1 VTRHFQLRSL
11 SLTGTLLSL
20 LVPAAVSCAQTAAT
34 AGRSP
39 VLVEL
44 FTSEGCSSC
53 PPADTLLAKLEQLQ
67 PVDGAEIIILSEHVD
82 YWEQGGWH
90 DRFSSHQYTDRQNEY
105 ATRLHVDKGIYTPQM
120 VVDGTDQF
128 VGNDGAHAVNSIK
141 TARQAPKVALTL
153 TNVAVTGHKVSA
165 SVSAPPFPFK
175 GDLYAAL
182 VDPVDS
188 TDVKG
193 GENGG
198 HHLQHAGVV
207 RTMQRVGSLKDLA
220 AGPRPFSLTAPSD
233 AKPDSMRLVVFAQRS
248 DAGPVAGIVST
259 PVTPA
264 PVTTASA
271 TQE

>member
-1 VTRHFQLRSL
+1 LVDLSQFRSSVVRGL
-11 SLTGTLLSL
+11 ALGLLLS
-20 LVPAAVSCAQTAAT
+20 AAVVASAQTEAASSK
-34 AGRSP
+34 SP

-67 PVDGAEIIILSEHVD
+67 PVDGAQIIILSEHVD

-90 DRFSSHQYTDRQNEY
+90 DRFESHQYTDRQTEY
-105 ATRLHVDKGIYTPQM
+105 ANRLHVSQGIFTPQM

-128 VGNDGAHAVNSIK
+128 VGNDPRRAVNSITTAAK
-141 TARQAPKVALTL
+141 TPKVALTV
-153 TNVAVTGHKVSA
+153 TNVAVSGKKVSA
-165 SVSAPPFPFK
+165 SVSAPPFSFK

-188 TDVKG
+188 TDVKK

-198 HHLQHAGVV
+198 HHLEHAGVV

-220 AGPRPFSLTAPSD
+220 AGPHAFSLNAPSD
-233 AKPDSMRLVVFAQRS
+233 AVPGSMRLVVFAQHS
-248 DAGPVAGIVST
+248 DEGPIAGVVSV
-259 PVTPA
+259 PVT
-264 PVTTASA
+264 
-271 TQE
+271 Q